1 MPYIVKSLILVIA
14 YLAAAKIG
22 LVFGTVSSSAMI
34 FWPPGGI
41 ALAALLLGGSRFLP
55 PVFVGAYLTAE
66 IVHAPPIFAV
76 GFSLGNVLETYI
88 GFYLLQRFGHVDFS
102 LNRLRDLGLLV
113 ALGGL
118 IPAVFNAILVP
129 LTLLKAGM
137 ITADI
142 LPDVMWQWW
151 RADVLGIAF
160 FTPIIL
166 VFAKKKSRFF
176 KVRRNWELIG
186 LWAAS
191 FIIGQ
196 SVFLGWHLPGFKFD
210 QQLGLIWLIPLLI
223 WAGLRT
229 GRRNTALIQLMFLSQ
244 VLAGAYLQ
252 VGFFSD
258 NFVRYGLANFWM
270 FAMLLAVSGMALAIL
285 STAQRKALQ
294 QIALNAKVAAV
305 SNEGI
310 VIVDTA
316 GNIVDV
322 NPAFTV
328 LTGYSREEV
337 LGQNP
342 RLLKSGKQTCE
353 FYADMWKTLIE
364 VGHWEGELWN
374 RRKDGMAY
382 LEKLSIFTLKDAQGK
397 VVNRI
402 GIFSDITQSR
412 AEQETVAHHA
422 QHDFLTNLPNRLLFR
437 DRFKQQMA
445 RARREDKKFA
455 VMYIDLDRFK
465 PVNDKLGHQVG
476 DQLLVAVA
484 ARLKLQV
491 REVDT
496 VSRFGGDEFAI
507 LLSEISTR
515 KDVTNLADK
524 ILVALGL
531 PFILDEHTVNIT
543 GSLGIAMYPDDGN
556 DMDTIM
562 SKADAALYKAKHNGA
577 NTYC

>member
-1 MPYIVKSLILVIA
+1 
-14 YLAAAKIG
+14 
-22 LVFGTVSSSAMI
+22 
-34 FWPPGGI
+34 
-41 ALAALLLGGSRFLP
+41 
-55 PVFVGAYLTAE
+55 
-66 IVHAPPIFAV
+66 
-76 GFSLGNVLETYI
+76 
-88 GFYLLQRFGHVDFS
+88 
-102 LNRLRDLGLLV
+102 
-113 ALGGL
+113 
-118 IPAVFNAILVP
+118 
-129 LTLLKAGM
+129 
-137 ITADI
+137 
-142 LPDVMWQWW
+142 
-151 RADVLGIAF
+151 
-160 FTPIIL
+160 
-166 VFAKKKSRFF
+166 
-176 KVRRNWELIG
+176 
-186 LWAAS
+186 
-191 FIIGQ
+191 
-196 SVFLGWHLPGFKFD
+196 
-210 QQLGLIWLIPLLI
+210 
-223 WAGLRT
+223 
-229 GRRNTALIQLMFLSQ
+229 
-244 VLAGAYLQ
+244 
-252 VGFFSD
+252 
-258 NFVRYGLANFWM
+258 M

-294 QIALNAKVAAV
+294 QIALNAKVSAV
-305 SNEGI
+305 SSEGI
-310 VIVDTA
+310 VIVDA
-316 GNIVDV
+316 NDNIVDV

-382 LEKLSIFTLKDAQGK
+382 LEKLSIYTLKDTQGK

-445 RARREDKKFA
+445 RAKREDKKFA

-515 KDVTNLADK
+515 NDVTNLADK

-531 PFILDEHTVNIT
+531 PFILDGHTVNIT